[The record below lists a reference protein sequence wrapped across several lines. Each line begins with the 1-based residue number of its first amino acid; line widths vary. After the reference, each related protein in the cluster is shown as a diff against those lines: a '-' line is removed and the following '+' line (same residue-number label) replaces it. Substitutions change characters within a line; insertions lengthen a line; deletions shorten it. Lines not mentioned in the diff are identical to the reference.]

1 MAYFPEDDYFLIST
15 DMCSYY
21 YSAKKLPFASDREL
35 HRKPPH
41 LVRIQRA
48 ISRSV
53 PRPKDISLIELYQ
66 KLRGHHRYVGAK
78 IARVSGT
85 EHHL

>member
-1 MAYFPEDDYFLIST
+1 
-15 DMCSYY
+15 MCNYY

-53 PRPKDISLIELYQ
+53 PGPKDISLIVLYQ
-66 KLRGHHRYVGAK
+66 KLRRHHRYVGAK

-85 EHHL
+85 GHHL